1 MELNIESSEYPKY
14 IRLIEQYISGMLKD
28 DDIILLSRND
38 NGTIAGWFFNHDF
51 MQKLDFEDPDMP
63 IDDQEWILL
72 YRIELES
79 NRLIEAT
86 VLDVAL
92 ELEYRLM
99 GSPKIKALREE
110 LGLSLEDLAIN
121 LRIPKMTLYRIE
133 NGLEIPPSYFMR
145 SIYVQLIDEVE
156 QKRFEEENPRNDF
169 LDKLL
174 NGTLNEDNKKDE
186 KYNEALEA
194 VAAEML
200 DDSIDNLGKN
210 KKNNFEDEEEIYIT
224 PSKLAIDNFYKKAF
238 ADLEEKTKKKLEDND

>member
-1 MELNIESSEYPKY
+1 MELNIESSGYQPY
-14 IRLIEQYISGMLKD
+14 IRLMDLYIAGMLKD
-28 DDIILLSRND
+28 DDIILFCRNGD
-38 NGTIAGWFFNHDF
+38 GTIADWFFNHDF

-63 IDDQEWILL
+63 SDDQAWILL

-92 ELEYRLM
+92 ELEYQLM
-99 GSPKIKALREE
+99 GSPNIKDLREE
-110 LGLSLEDLAIN
+110 LELSLEDLAIK

-145 SIYVQLIDEVE
+145 SIYVQLVDEVE

-186 KYNEALEA
+186 KYNEVSEA
-194 VAAEML
+194 VIAEML
-200 DDSIDNLGKN
+200 DDSIDNIGKK
-210 KKNNFEDEEEIYIT
+210 KKNNFEEEIYIT
-224 PSKLAIDNFYKKAF
+224 PSKTAIDNFYKKAF
-238 ADLEEKTKKKLEDND
+238 ADLEEKIQKKLEDND